1 MGGGPSEDGA
11 VSDDAVSDH
20 ASNDAEGRGGRV
32 VGHAAA
38 GTSTGAPTDA
48 VEFETMLLGRHSLA
62 GISRRGGLLD
72 RSAYIVLHRVR
83 MQGPM
88 SVGELSDAFGL
99 DTSTLHRQ
107 TTAMMGAGL
116 IERIPDP
123 DGGLARKFR
132 ITDEGTARL
141 EEVRARNIRALGRAL
156 ADWSPEDVA
165 AFADYLRRFNTGL
178 ERLDQRPW
186 PRPDVRAGSADDH
199 TESPDAEQP
208 W

>member
-1 MGGGPSEDGA
+1 MQDGA
-11 VSDDAVSDH
+11 MTPGEH
-20 ASNDAEGRGGRV
+20 AEDPARRSRTA
-32 VGHAAA
+32 
-38 GTSTGAPTDA
+38 TDA

-62 GISRRGGLLD
+62 GVARRGGPLD

-132 ITDEGTARL
+132 ITEEGAARL
-141 EEVRARNIRALGRAL
+141 EEVRERNIRALGRAL

-165 AFADYLRRFNTGL
+165 AFAEYLRRFNTGL
-178 ERLDQRPW
+178 ERLDRRPW
-186 PRPDVRAGSADDH
+186 PRPDARSESASASDSDLPAAGDGSA
-199 TESPDAEQP
+199 TTAGPASGS
-208 W
+208 

>member
-1 MGGGPSEDGA
+1 MEAGRQRR
-11 VSDDAVSDH
+11 DAVTGDALAGAAKG
-20 ASNDAEGRGGRV
+20 AS
-32 VGHAAA
+32 
-38 GTSTGAPTDA
+38 TDA

-62 GISRRGGLLD
+62 GLSRRGGLLD

-123 DGGLARKFR
+123 QGGLARKFR
-132 ITDEGTARL
+132 ITEEGAARL
-141 EEVRARNIRALGRAL
+141 EQVRERNIRALGRAL
-156 ADWSPEDVA
+156 EDWSAEDVA
-165 AFADYLRRFNTGL
+165 AFAEYLRRFNTGL

-186 PRPDVRAGSADDH
+186 PRPADGAD
-199 TESPDAEQP
+199 
-208 W
+208 